1 MDPDDVD
8 TPVPAS
14 SAPPARRRRLSVAPA
29 AVLAVVGIA
38 VLIVAF
44 TLQQSPPPER
54 DAGALPV
61 PTSTSTDARPTV
73 APPTTPAGPPPSPP
87 ARIVVPRIGVDSS
100 VASVGLNPD
109 RTMEVPAK
117 GPLYDLAAWYRY
129 SVTPGQQGPS
139 VIVGH
144 IDSAEDGPSVFFRL
158 GALAPGDTVAVTR
171 ADGRVVTFT
180 VYATRSF
187 PKDAFPTDE
196 VYAGTAGPELRLIT
210 CSGSFDA
217 ASRNYRDNTVVFARE
232 S

>member
-1 MDPDDVD
+1 MDPDDAD

-14 SAPPARRRRLSVAPA
+14 SAPPARRRLPVALA

-38 VLIVAF
+38 VLVVAF
-44 TLQQSPPPER
+44 ALQQSPPPER

-61 PTSTSTDARPTV
+61 PPSTSTVARPTI
-73 APPTTPAGPPPSPP
+73 APAGPPPSPP

-158 GALAPGDTVAVTR
+158 GALAPGDTVAVAR

-217 ASRNYRDNTVVFARE
+217 ASRNYRDNTVVFARAD
-232 S
+232 

>member
-1 MDPDDVD
+1 MDPDDAD

-14 SAPPARRRRLSVAPA
+14 SAPPARRRLLVALA

-38 VLIVAF
+38 VLVVAF

-61 PTSTSTDARPTV
+61 PPSTSTV
-73 APPTTPAGPPPSPP
+73 PTTPAGPPASPP
-87 ARIVVPRIGVDSS
+87 ARIVVPRIGVDST
-100 VASVGLNPD
+100 VASVGLNAD

-129 SVTPGQQGPS
+129 SVTPGEQGPS

-144 IDSAEDGPSVFFRL
+144 IDSAENGPSVFFRL

-171 ADGRVVTFT
+171 ADGRVVPFT

-217 ASRNYRDNTVVFARE
+217 ASRNYRDNTVVFARAD
-232 S
+232 